1 MVVFL
6 KNIAIIKVVT
16 VTKGQGMEYTN
27 KLVTELIPYASNART
42 HSEEQVTQIASSIR
56 EFGFINPIII
66 DDKNNVIAGH
76 GRLLASKKL
85 GLKEVPTLQ
94 VDHLTDTQRKA
105 YILADNQLAL
115 NAGWN
120 DELLKLELAGLDDVG
135 FNLELLGF
143 DLKSLGSLTEEIE
156 GLTDEDDVPN
166 APFDYVTKVGDIWK
180 LGNHRLMCGDSTSID
195 ALEKLLDG
203 KKADMVW
210 TDPPYNVNVQG
221 QAGSIINDNMSD
233 ESFNLFLK
241 DVYSCLFLAM
251 KSGAVIYVAHAD
263 TERVN
268 FTKTFTESG
277 LKLSQVLIWVKNS
290 GTLSRQDFN
299 WQHEPILYGWKEGE
313 KHYFCQDF
321 TRTTVIDDDLDIKK
335 LNKKE
340 LEALVNSMR
349 TELKKTVL
357 RENRP
362 TKSELHPTMK
372 PVSLVQRM
380 IEWSSQ
386 HEDIVLD
393 VFGGSGSTL
402 IACEKTSRLAR
413 IMELDPRY
421 CDVIIKR
428 WQDFTGKQA
437 TLESTGETYNSLE
450 A

>member
-1 MVVFL
+1 MKYQQVAVD
-6 KNIAIIKVVT
+6 K
-16 VTKGQGMEYTN
+16 
-27 KLVTELIPYASNART
+27 LIPYVNNART
-42 HSEEQVTQIASSIR
+42 HSDEQVTQIASSIR

-85 GLKEVPTLQ
+85 GLKEVPTVL

-105 YILADNQLAL
+105 YVLADNQLAL
-115 NAGWN
+115 NAGWD
-120 DELLKLELAGLDDVG
+120 DELLKLELAQLDDVG
-135 FNLELLGF
+135 FDLELLGF
-143 DLKSLGSLTEEIE
+143 DLKALGTLTGEIE

-166 APFDYVTKVGDIWK
+166 APIAYVTKLGDIWK
-180 LGNHRLMCGDSTSID
+180 LGSHRLMCGDSISID
-195 ALEKLLDG
+195 DVEKLLDG

-210 TDPPYNVNVQG
+210 TDPPYNVNIQG

-233 ESFNLFLK
+233 ESFSVFLK

-251 KSGAVIYVAHAD
+251 KNGAVIYVAHGE

-268 FTKTFTESG
+268 FTKTFIDSG

-299 WQHEPILYGWKEGE
+299 WQHEPILYGWKEGK

-340 LEALVNSMR
+340 LETLVNSMR

-386 HEDIVLD
+386 HQDIVLD

-402 IACEKTSRLAR
+402 IACEKTSRQAR
-413 IMELDPRY
+413 IMELDPKY

-437 TLESTGETYNSLE
+437 ILESTGETYNSLE
-450 A
+450 V